1 MEILEIIRQPDTQYV
16 LMGENATFECHTTG
30 VIEAHWDINE
40 MPVSLNFAATKQ
52 EYENQGVIFKEDS
65 NLEYYNLTM
74 IIPTSLDFNNTEITC
89 VALSSGFS
97 FISSRKVHL
106 IIFDTLRKIEVSI
119 LHLNSNHNSFNP

>member
-1 MEILEIIRQPDTQYV
+1 
-16 LMGENATFECHTTG
+16 MGENATFECHTTG

-89 VALSSGFS
+89 VALSSDFS

>member
-89 VALSSGFS
+89 VALSSDFS